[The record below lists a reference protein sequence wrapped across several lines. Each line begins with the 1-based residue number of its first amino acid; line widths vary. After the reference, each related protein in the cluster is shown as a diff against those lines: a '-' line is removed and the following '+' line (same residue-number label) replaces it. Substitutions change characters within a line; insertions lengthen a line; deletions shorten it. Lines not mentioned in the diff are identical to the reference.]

1 MEEAK
6 KQRPVHTVRLPFS
19 GHLLEAAI
27 WRAQGTS
34 ENKRPHFSLTLSRG
48 YRAKDGKWEFNDF
61 FSRDEALGLIFVLE
75 EAHRWIIANGAQEVG
90 QEVAENE

>member
-6 KQRPVHTVRLPFS
+6 KQRPAHTVRLPFS

-34 ENKRPHFSLTLSRG
+34 ENKRPYFSLSLSCG
-48 YRAKDGKWEFNDF
+48 YRGKDGKWGFNGF
-61 FSRDEALGLIFVLE
+61 FSRDEALGLIIVLA
-75 EAHRWIIANGAQEVG
+75 EAHRWIIANGAQELG
-90 QEVAENE
+90 EEVAENE